1 MTEKEQIEEMVAVM
15 AASNDPF
22 VDVPIEIMPQVAK
35 ALYNADYRKIPENAV
50 VLTNEEYKAHKKLA
64 EAVYEGG
71 AFDHYDNVIKS
82 ANILFKEQKNLI
94 EDTRKETAKEIFT
107 EIKSLID
114 NAKEKL
120 PTFFP
125 KNSKYKQGYES
136 SVKHFEKH
144 ILELAERMGVEV
156 EER

>member
-22 VDVPIEIMPQVAK
+22 VDVPIEIMPQVAE
-35 ALYNADYRKIPENAV
+35 ALYNAGYRKASEV
-50 VLTNEEYKAHKKLA
+50 
-64 EAVYEGG
+64 
-71 AFDHYDNVIKS
+71 
-82 ANILFKEQKNLI
+82 
-94 EDTRKETAKEIFT
+94 RKEMAKEIFT

-125 KNSKYKQGYES
+125 KNGKYKQGYES
-136 SVKHFEKH
+136 SIKHFEKH